1 MELHLFRA
9 QGVENAPDI
18 RHFVVGNV
26 HDVDH
31 GFISQIDFWR
41 QCRFM
46 NKMRVFMLII
56 RSKSDN
62 LHGLNAND

>member
-1 MELHLFRA
+1 MELRLFQA

-31 GFISQIDFWR
+31 GFIIQIDF
-41 QCRFM
+41 
-46 NKMRVFMLII
+46 
-56 RSKSDN
+56 
-62 LHGLNAND
+62 